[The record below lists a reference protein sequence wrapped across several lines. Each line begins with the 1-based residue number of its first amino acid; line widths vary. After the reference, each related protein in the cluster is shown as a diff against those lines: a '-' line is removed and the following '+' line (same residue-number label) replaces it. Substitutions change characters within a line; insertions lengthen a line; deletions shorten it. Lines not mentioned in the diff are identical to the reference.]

1 MQQVSNRETT
11 KLLELLESSLAVSGD
26 VVELGCYKGD
36 TSLLFQKLLT
46 KSSADKT
53 LWLYDSFAGLP
64 AKTKEDASVAGDA
77 FKAGEL
83 LVSKREVTERFKKA
97 GLKIPRIKK
106 AFFEELSPADLP
118 EQIAFAFLDGDL
130 YQSIKTSLKLC
141 APKMANHSILVIHDY
156 NNPELPG
163 VTQAVDEFI
172 SSLRQSSLRLSS
184 PLQVFETLAILHIQR

>member
-1 MQQVSNRETT
+1 MQQVSDRETA

-36 TSLLFQKLLT
+36 TSLLFQKSLT
-46 KSSADKT
+46 KSGTDKT

-118 EQIAFAFLDGDL
+118 DTITFAFLDGDL

-141 APKMANHSILVIHDY
+141 AVKMANHSILVIHDY
-156 NNPELPG
+156 NNSELPG
-163 VTQAVDEFI
+163 VTRAVDEFI
-172 SSLRQSSLRLSS
+172 SSLQQSSLQLSS